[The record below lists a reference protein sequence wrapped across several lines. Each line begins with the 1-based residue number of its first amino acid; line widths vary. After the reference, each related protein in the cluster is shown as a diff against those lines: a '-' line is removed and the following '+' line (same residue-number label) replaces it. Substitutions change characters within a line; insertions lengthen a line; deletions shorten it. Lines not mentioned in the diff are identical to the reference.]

1 MSEFVF
7 GWGAKRRVCVWL

>member
-7 GWGAKRRVCVWL
+7 GKDKC

>member
-7 GWGAKRRVCVWL
+7 I